1 MAVFNI
7 YKPVGAT
14 PLEMIERLRQVRPKL
29 AGVKM
34 TYAGR
39 LDPLAEGVLIIL
51 SGPDRF
57 HKPKYLNL
65 DKEYR
70 ADICFGITTDTFD
83 VMGVIED
90 VSDPPDILSDK
101 KVFKQFVGRNMF
113 PYPPFSSYKVEG
125 KPLFVWAKAGRLHEI
140 KIPLKEMVINRIRV
154 IDKKKLPLS
163 DIAQSAIER
172 INLVDGDFRQ
182 GRIKALWRKTAS
194 KKSLRLPVYTILIQC
209 ESGTY
214 IRRLAHEAGVRV
226 GSGACLYRLTRT
238 AVGDFHSKDSIQ
250 V

>member
-14 PLEMIERLRQVRPKL
+14 PLEMIKRLRQARPEL
-29 AGVKM
+29 ADEKM

-57 HKPKYLNL
+57 QKPKYLNL
-65 DKEYR
+65 DKAYR
-70 ADICFGITTDTFD
+70 AEICFGITTDTYD
-83 VMGVIED
+83 VMGMIED
-90 VSDPPDILSDK
+90 VSDPPDGLSDK
-101 KVFKQFVGRNMF
+101 NVFKQFVGRNLF
-113 PYPPFSSYKVEG
+113 PYPPFSSYKVDG
-125 KPLFVWAKAGRLHEI
+125 KPLFTWARAGRLNEV
-140 KIPLKEMVINRIRV
+140 KIPLKEMVVNHIRV

-172 INLVDGDFRQ
+172 INLVEGDFRQ

-194 KKSLRLPVYTILIQC
+194 ANALRLPVYTILVQC

-226 GSGACLYRLTRT
+226 GSGACLYALTRT
-238 AVGDFHSKDSIQ
+238 AVGDFNSKDSVQI
-250 V
+250 